1 MVSISISEAQ
11 DKIKELVERYKCAV
25 AEGKEKEYNDM
36 GRKIFVVI
44 LATSLLLLILPNT
57 CSAQVL
63 TYKLISSIEEGFAE
77 EEHYLTLFNNAS
89 YPLNQFS
96 VSLPRDVEMI
106 YVKDVYSILNFEIER
121 NGKAKLTINFSIPIE
136 PKEARLLMFKYRTR
150 ERIKARG
157 NFNEYLLVFMP
168 KQDIENFELILK
180 LPRDSEL
187 YSPKGLEVVVPKAN
201 LSVLEGRS
209 VLKWKTNLQANH
221 PQIFL
226 VRFRS
231 KPNFNLL
238 LISLLILA
246 AALVPAY
253 KFGYKVWKTHQ
264 KIRRLSMLKIL
275 NERERRVLEEIIK
288 KEGITQL
295 ELMHKLGFS
304 KASLSKILSKLEL
317 RGLVKKKKW
326 GKVNKLYPGEKL

>member
-1 MVSISISEAQ
+1 M
-11 DKIKELVERYKCAV
+11 VERYKRIV
-25 AEGKEKEYNDM
+25 AEGKEKQYNDM
-36 GRKIFVVI
+36 GRKTFVVI
-44 LATSLLLLILPNT
+44 LAMGLLLLILLPNT

-106 YVKDVYSILNFEIER
+106 YVKDVYSILNFEIEK
-121 NGKAKLTINFSIPIE
+121 NGKAKLMINFSIPIE

-150 ERIKARG
+150 ERIKVRG

-201 LSVLEGRS
+201 LSVLERRS

-231 KPNFNLL
+231 KPNFNFLVL
-238 LISLLILA
+238 VSLLILA

-253 KFGYKVWKTHQ
+253 KFGYKLWKTHQ

-288 KEGITQL
+288 KEGITQI

>member
-1 MVSISISEAQ
+1 M
-11 DKIKELVERYKCAV
+11 DKKPFI
-25 AEGKEKEYNDM
+25 
-36 GRKIFVVI
+36 VI
-44 LATSLLLLILPNT
+44 LTINFLLFTFLPT
-57 CSAQVL
+57 TYSTQVL

-89 YPLNQFS
+89 CQLNHFS
-96 VSLPRDVEMI
+96 ISLPRDVEMV
-106 YVKDVYSILNFEIER
+106 YVKDVYSNLNFKIER
-121 NGKAKLTINFSIPIE
+121 NEKAKLTINFSIPIK
-136 PKEARLLMFKYRTR
+136 PREARLVMLKYKTQ
-150 ERIKARG
+150 ERVKARG

-180 LPRDSEL
+180 LPRNSEL
-187 YSPKGLEVVVPKAN
+187 YSPKDFEVVVPKAN
-201 LSVLEGRS
+201 LSVLEGRP
-209 VLKWKTNLQANH
+209 VLKWKTSIQANH

-226 VRFRS
+226 VRFRG
-231 KPNFNLL
+231 KPNFNYFVLL
-238 LISLLILA
+238 SLLILTI
-246 AALVPAY
+246 ALVLTW
-253 KFGYKVWKTHQ
+253 KFGRKVWKTYQ
-264 KIRRLSMLKIL
+264 RMRRLSMLKIL
-275 NERERRVLEEIIK
+275 NERERKVLEEIIK

>member
-1 MVSISISEAQ
+1 MDNTNADFPGFRQ
-11 DKIKELVERYKCAV
+11 A
-25 AEGKEKEYNDM
+25 
-36 GRKIFVVI
+36 FVVI
-44 LATSLLLLILPNT
+44 LAMSFFFFTLLPNT

-77 EEHYLTLFNNAS
+77 EEHYLILFNNAS

-96 VSLPRDVEMI
+96 VFLPRDVEMI
-106 YVKDVYSILNFEIER
+106 YVKDVYSNLNFEIER
-121 NGKAKLTINFSIPIE
+121 NGKAKLTINLSIPIE
-136 PKEARLLMFKYRTR
+136 PKEARLLMCKYRTR
-150 ERIKARG
+150 ERVEARG

-180 LPRDSEL
+180 LPRNSEL
-187 YSPKGLEVVVPKAN
+187 YSPKGFEVVVPKAS
-201 LSVLEGRS
+201 LSVLEERP

-231 KPNFNLL
+231 KPEFNFLVFF
-238 LISLLILA
+238 SLLILA
-246 AALVPAY
+246 AAFIPTY
-253 KFGYKVWKTHQ
+253 KFVYKVWKTYQ

-304 KASLSKILSKLEL
+304 KASLSKILSKLEV
-317 RGLVKKKKW
+317 RGLIKKKKW

>member
-1 MVSISISEAQ
+1 MYANIGPSRFQQTLI
-11 DKIKELVERYKCAV
+11 
-25 AEGKEKEYNDM
+25 
-36 GRKIFVVI
+36 VI
-44 LATSLLLLILPNT
+44 LAMSLFLILIPST

-106 YVKDVYSILNFEIER
+106 YVKDVYSILNFEIEK
-121 NGKAKLTINFSIPIE
+121 NGEAKLTINFSVPIE

-150 ERIKARG
+150 ERIKVRG
-157 NFNEYLLVFMP
+157 DFNEYLLVFMP

-201 LSVLEGRS
+201 LSVLDGRS

-231 KPNFNLL
+231 KPNFNFSILV
-238 LISLLILA
+238 SLLIL
-246 AALVPAY
+246 LTILIPTY
-253 KFGYKVWKTHQ
+253 KFGRKVWKCYQ

-326 GKVNKLYPGEKL
+326 GKVNKLYPGENFS